1 MSNSLRPQEPQHA
14 RPPCPSPTPRV
25 YSNSCPSSQW
35 CHPAISPSVVPFSSC
50 PQSLPASGSFP
61 MSQLFTW
68 DGQSIGDSASASI
81 LYITP
86 LSGVLYNTGTSVS
99 LTYSTHS
106 PTPPSC
112 SHQGI
117 PCIWDYLC
125 LIKFVHFSWFLDFTY
140 KWCQVVFVTL
150 WLISPS
156 RFIHVSQTAK
166 FHFYDWV
173 IFHCVCVCV
182 FANDMSDKGLISQI
196 YKELIQLNI
205 KEQTN

>member
-1 MSNSLRPQEPQHA
+1 MSNSLRPHEPQHS
-14 RPPCPSPTPRV
+14 RPPCPSPAPRV
-25 YSNSCPSSQW
+25 YSNSSIESVMPSS
-35 CHPAISPSVVPFSSC
+35 HLILLSPSPPAPKPSQHQGLFHWVNSSHEVAKVLEFQLQRQYC
-50 PQSLPASGSFP
+50 ASH
-61 MSQLFTW
+61 
-68 DGQSIGDSASASI
+68 
-81 LYITP
+81 P
-86 LSGVLYNTGTSVS
+86 LSDVLYNIGTSVS

-117 PCIWDYLC
+117 PCIWDYFC

-140 KWCQVVFVTL
+140 KWCQVVFVIL

-173 IFHCVCVCV
+173 IFHCICVCICKWYV
-182 FANDMSDKGLISQI
+182 W
-196 YKELIQLNI
+196 
-205 KEQTN
+205 